1 MALIENTLFGTRDK
15 VAEAI
20 QRLKSFEPDDGYYVA
35 FGGGKDSIV
44 VLDLVK
50 RSDVKYDAH
59 YTITSVDPPELIKYI
74 RKHHPDVSMD
84 FPRDKNG
91 KVVTMWNLIPKH
103 TIPPTRQVRY
113 CCAEIKEVNGKGR
126 VTVTGVR
133 WDESIRRKKLHG
145 VANVNTSS
153 KKIIEDALAT
163 NPAAKLNDRGS
174 LIMNDDNDESRRI
187 VENCYRT
194 RKVMVNPIVDW
205 TDEEVWEYIHQQNL
219 PYCELYDQGYT
230 RIGCIGCPLAGAEKM
245 KRDFE
250 RYPKYRDNYI
260 RAFDRMI
267 KAHPNEIKV
276 ETGQPAEISGG
287 GYSSTSGQNGAEIN
301 NMENRTIHPIMVD
314 LDGEKHER
322 RKRGES
328 DIQYKKIRNGQ
339 DEYKWWIEEAIQDS
353 TDDDCVRM
361 KRGGVHHREKAI
373 RPTGKLLL
381 ALWIETLIG
390 GDADGAQWIPLDTTG
405 SNTKRFREKDATI

>member
-1 MALIENTLFGTRDK
+1 MLIENTLFGTRDK

-20 QRLKSFEPDDGYYVA
+20 QRLKSFEPEDGYYVA

-50 RSDVKYDAH
+50 RSGVKYDAH
-59 YTITSVDPPELIKYI
+59 YMITSVDPPELIKYI
-74 RKHHPDVSMD
+74 RKHHPDVAMD

-103 TIPPTRQVRY
+103 TIPPTRQARY

-133 WDESIRRKKLHG
+133 WDESARRKKLHG

-163 NPAAKLNDRGS
+163 NASAKLNDRGG

-260 RAFDRMI
+260 RAFARMI

-276 ETGQPAEISGG
+276 ATGQPAEFGG
-287 GYSSTSGQNGAEIN
+287 GRCSKYTNDGAEGGDVEESRRN
-301 NMENRTIHPIMVD
+301 PIMVG

-322 RKRGES
+322 RKHGES

-353 TDDDCVRM
+353 TDDDFVRM
-361 KRGGVHHREKAI
+361 KRGGTSHGESNSSYRKVT
-373 RPTGKLLL
+373 PC
-381 ALWIETLIG
+381 AL
-390 GDADGAQWIPLDTTG
+390 DRNP
-405 SNTKRFREKDATI
+405 NRR